1 MKNNRRKLT
10 LILLGVVAVVAVGW
24 LLLSHYGL
32 EMPEVD
38 LSSLA
43 QDAAALLPGSAS
55 QWAEAVPTPPPPE
68 DTPAESPGLLQVY
81 FLDVGQGDS
90 TLIRAPA
97 GDVTW
102 TMLIDTGE
110 YAYADG
116 LTDALKGLGV
126 TRIDA
131 LVCSHPHLDHMGC
144 MARIVQRFEIGALYM
159 PRIPD
164 DQVPTTSGYEALL
177 RRMKEK
183 DLSATRLAMGTQIPC
198 PEGMGIQVLSPDPN
212 AVWDEMNDYSGVLK
226 ITWGAN
232 SFLITGDAE
241 KPSEQVMLYSGQDL
255 SAQVLRLGHH
265 GSSTST
271 SVGFFD
277 AVHPEIA
284 VISCGRNNEFGHPH
298 REVRALL
305 AERGTPTYRTDQDH
319 TILITADGVNLTVT
333 TDLPSIP
340 EKQWAT

>member
-1 MKNNRRKLT
+1 MKPSKKKLA
-10 LILLGVVAVVAVGW
+10 LLLLAVIAVAAVGW

-43 QDAAALLPGSAS
+43 QDATALLPGGTS
-55 QWAEAVPTPPPPE
+55 QWAQAAPTPG
-68 DTPAESPGLLQVY
+68 PAEETSPQSPGLLQVY
-81 FLDVGQGDS
+81 FLDVGQGDA
-90 TLIRAPA
+90 TLVRAPD

-126 TRIDA
+126 NRIDA
-131 LVCSHPHLDHMGC
+131 LVCTHPHLDHMGC

-159 PRIPD
+159 PLIPD
-164 DQVPTTSGYEALL
+164 ELVPTTSGYEALL

-183 DLSATRLAMGTQIPC
+183 DLAATRLAMGTVIPC
-198 PEGMGIQVLSPDPN
+198 PEALEIQVLSPDPE
-212 AVWDEMNDYSGVLK
+212 AVWEEMNDYSGVLK
-226 ITWGAN
+226 LVWGSN

-277 AVHPEIA
+277 AVDPEIA
-284 VISCGRNNEFGHPH
+284 VISCGRDNKYGHPH

-305 AERGTPTYRTDQDH
+305 EERGTPTYRTDQDH
-319 TILITADGVNLTVT
+319 TILITADGTSLTVT
-333 TDLPSIP
+333 TDLPSVA
-340 EKQWAT
+340 EKIWD